1 MSDLISLINRAGNDA
16 ATNRTDDVPVSPELT
31 RKKAVD
37 LFNAFEKNKG
47 KIPLPVH
54 DGSFASAYTVPREH
68 ISTLQALEKS
78 SANVVGKTGR
88 GLYDLA
94 SEDKAIPTAI
104 DSVATVVAEAPSRF
118 ASLLANLSGDNAAD
132 YRPVDALAMTAAQDL
147 QNSIRKNSNEPV
159 KPTANKEDNPV
170 YKFFDDLAEY
180 KKDAKTTGQFK
191 RDDQLD
197 VDLAAAGDSR
207 LGKAVAVVK
216 ANIMNPSAIVGDT
229 MDAAPSIAM
238 AVNPVTSAAFIA
250 GTASDKMHEGIKER
264 EKKLQVSD
272 KRRDELYKR
281 FHEEIYDE
289 NGEVREGQTELT
301 ESEMAEMIGKP
312 DLSPKQRSQAGSA
325 ATISTMMD
333 FFGDKLVLGAI
344 KSTKGVT
351 RAGQMKKLVAAYEKG
366 PAAVAAEMKRMYK
379 KQAVAG
385 VVGSVAKGA
394 AGEAVAEFGA
404 DYYEQISKNIDNKVS
419 DINQSWKASAAGS
432 MGGAGA
438 SGTLSAIQN
447 RGGLFKSVQESA
459 AVEGTK
465 NVTKKA
471 GLKLR
476 DVISPSDDYG
486 KRIRQLKNLP
496 EGFTPP
502 TEKYKGRKGKELPEG
517 YNPFIAAEGLLGE
530 AKELFSS
537 GKLESGKQ
545 AVQAGKEYHHNL
557 ASHYNN
563 AIELLEAVN
572 KDPNVDG
579 KTKEAYRE
587 AAGSILKELKRT
599 DKLLTGNA
607 IEILQAEIVST
618 KGDASQSEKISK
630 VTEEDKEA
638 AKEVVL
644 KSLGSTELST
654 ETLDDLLKNDT
665 IAKDKEA
672 VAAISAAR
680 NHAEAREA
688 LDTSIEQIGKEK
700 TSTQVSQEYRYGNP
714 KKAGHLGVEDYLAQA
729 DVFVITGN
737 TAGLQSISNR
747 LNNWL
752 ETGAQYEARS
762 PMLKNLRETER
773 AYVGSALDRVNSL
786 LGKVASEGS
795 PVRVEEPAAVKE
807 NTVQETARPLKV
819 EEGVESALTSDS
831 PVQTATVTTKRSG
844 VVEFESQ
851 VDKAMFIAASRRM
864 DAPVAE
870 SWLKEKGVITD
881 RNDLLTKSKEMRNA
895 VRLLPEGAN
904 KVPTFNTLDAP
915 KKAAQTKKE
924 APKKEVKQTAV
935 SKSTAP
941 TKDQTAEIN
950 RRYQQLL
957 AMVTRSAK
965 VDGTVNQQMFV
976 ENLTNAIIAVGEY
989 KKVDSVVKD
998 GLIQRLSTLLEK
1010 TNERIQKKNKTKEAA
1025 REDVVNDEQ
1034 VPLDAY
1040 ENVNME
1046 ESQETVEVPP
1056 KETKQ
1061 EEVKEKS
1068 KEDTTVEDQT
1078 TIAEEVADKDE
1089 STTTWGK
1096 LLPQRIKKK
1105 YSNAQI
1111 KAMNKERMA
1120 RGEMRLTDKETYEK
1134 NAHGASRIMLA
1145 GRTFKDLVTKIGG
1158 RGILKFKINDD
1169 SSITSNL
1176 GVVTNLKKFV
1186 EASLEHIENL
1196 GDVVKYKNKTQL
1208 ESSLKELYSRMV
1220 MSISPVIK
1228 GQSNPR
1234 YVWLNEQ
1241 VALKGGLHTEYLRTG
1256 YDNPLSMLL
1265 AKKDPKDR
1273 NSAGVL
1279 DPTIQAA
1286 VFLSAMQWIEDTGIG
1301 EMNRDIDGIKR
1312 LFGLEDSAIVP
1323 RNIHNKYR
1331 HLGTLRKLVADDIGK
1346 AVVNTLGIKLNDH
1359 AIPVGFKEG
1368 LYTSFGL
1375 YALRMLENA
1384 GVVEN
1389 ISIDG
1394 KEYNEDVASIDDSKV
1409 TGESDGRSVNFV
1421 RVVGVTEGRGNYR
1434 KPSKFVADFIKPLK
1448 DVPNLVSGLLSNE
1461 RFVKRASTKPNINK
1475 NKDGDRLDT
1484 QIPNKLTKQVEE
1496 YQKTPFQTIP
1506 SMRGLLENPK
1516 AKELLM
1522 QLSGL
1527 DDFDSYIYHED
1538 HRANKEDAYNNQM
1551 REIEQL
1557 LEAME
1562 LTPELRSEDI
1572 FLRSAVYVNL
1582 RNGIEVT
1589 DINPQSG
1596 KIVRE
1601 LVTPKAMQVEL
1612 NQDNLK
1618 EHEKDVRIGLMAAF
1632 GVDEK
1637 TGVAAAK
1644 AVIEHIDD
1652 TIPAMPEYIASILR
1666 AYNEGADITLGQM
1679 REVQQY
1685 MKEHFDLKGVGGFRA
1700 LIEAFNY
1707 NELKTKGVPYTS
1719 NISVEVDGI
1728 TNGFILMLAQLP
1740 VLGDS
1745 AAWLERGGI
1754 YLKGKY
1760 ESFNEFIN
1768 NGANT
1773 DSYQTIGKSM
1783 IESLKYYPKLKEF
1796 LDFFAGNI
1804 ELDSSGK
1811 VPKVLRDLAKPAFM
1825 IYNYGASI
1833 ARIGKDSR
1841 EVVKDLIYNKIE
1853 SIVQSNDI
1861 EGLKKLNQLLGTRLT
1876 MENALKSSRDLN
1888 NALFNLVDRKSKKN
1902 TPIRE
1907 QNMGSQYAHIIS
1919 SAVEETIGDI
1929 GEYRATIADTTKE
1942 LWRMYDA
1949 ALKLEQEKIFKQ
1961 SGVEVSAAYVE
1972 AMAKRLEP
1980 LLPHYYSY
1988 NGRQGTKEFTPIFKP
2003 TYMVDADSNI
2013 QVSFAGTTF
2022 DGQTMSF
2029 TAQTLRRTLGDGGVS
2044 GAVMAV
2050 HAMDGAIM
2058 GKIYEAVAHKILGI
2072 HDAVTAGILD
2082 HVEASRQLNEAT
2094 ADIIEQYS
2102 MLEDYLRSAVES
2114 IKYAQDN
2121 GFIADSEIS
2130 QSVGIALISLAG
2142 TTKIA
2147 QDSRKQLFDGK
2158 EIVVDQYPTL
2168 LGQGAITRK
2177 MKIEADNNLYEE
2189 AMSIGNELL
2198 TEDTYEDVAQAADT
2212 ETLGSISTDFDINKA
2227 VEGETP
2233 VEVSGEG
2240 LTSLVERISA
2250 AIGEVIPADVKV
2262 MQDKLISNVLAP
2274 ALNKLTPT
2282 YLKIKENVEEAG
2294 GNFGEVV
2301 GNNII
2306 MVTGRDASTPHNS
2319 QSAGEVLLHELVHRI
2334 TIETLL
2340 NDGRARAELARIYKE
2355 AKKIAKWTDFLH
2367 RDEVGEVTYAVDRKA
2382 EAKHA
2387 QKIYDYIFN
2396 NPNMIS
2402 LEGNVRVSVG
2412 MVEFVAYGLTNPNM
2426 VGLLKNT
2433 QTYKEAA
2440 SKNIPFLDKRDGSV
2454 LTRVFNW
2461 LYNAF
2466 TKLIDKAVKAP
2477 EGSDLHDKL
2486 TDLVMDMAS
2495 IKQKHVSR
2503 NQMALRAFARNT
2515 EKIIDTGNKVVTT
2528 IGKLAFGPLV
2538 RMTDTENYSKWPA
2551 VQAAIMSLNLSRL
2564 RLAMY
2569 LHRST
2574 KEQVEKTIN
2583 DIHKSKDPQKSL
2595 NAALQEQALTNSE
2608 GLVQT
2613 IMSTVRGDVS
2623 NKYDTVQRAFDR
2635 SRTMVDQTREMV
2647 RRTVSSEIASSFAEG
2662 TTRAQMESLT
2672 PVIVTS
2678 DLSTIV
2684 NDVGLETA
2692 REFLSN
2698 PAKLKEYQSNKL
2710 SEIAVHMPADF
2721 NSVKLQA
2728 DGLGVFLASG
2738 VATVPMLVTNIE
2750 GILDGIHR
2758 GDRRHQ
2764 SPEDREAAYN
2774 AISEYV
2780 SAVTLENIPAE
2791 VKKSA
2796 SKVWDA
2802 EFAANTKFNGI
2813 TTSLR
2818 WQEAARKDSESRIF
2832 GKGNYHMAKG
2842 YTPTLTDPNKEFR
2855 IARKDDAAAL
2865 REDGWKPVMEITNT
2879 DIGAID
2885 SDALQFYIRET
2896 TAAAGFTQG
2905 AFDITSRGRAGTSV
2919 TDALMVKDGE
2929 VKTSELKGTVGRLAE
2944 TFEKDLQETLRTGN
2958 TARKSYPVPV
2968 FDLDGNVVDFTYR
2981 INTANRKTLLN
2992 QNFVIS
2998 DVLSEYAAS
3007 TEGKANTGSV
3017 NIDTVK
3023 ALKQDFDNNFK
3034 ANPDNFIWI
3043 NGGEYSADGTTNKFR
3058 ESFLRIPPEAREMIK
3073 DIWGNMGIP
3082 VRKNMARIVMGGSR
3096 YSIVDSGIVSGLQ
3109 NMFPM
3114 LKDSSK
3120 FRNFLAITEKVW
3132 QEIVQ
3137 LAKVGIAIK
3146 TPIVVLINMVSNY
3159 MLQAVNLVDPITASR
3174 DYIEGI
3180 RELRAFEKI
3189 SQQEVIAKSKIRTA
3203 KTERERNNAI
3213 QELIEI
3219 RHYKDASPIKP
3230 LLEEG
3235 MFQSIVEEIDTTKH
3249 GYIEKM
3255 GERLYERMEN
3265 KFGKK
3270 MTDRLTLVPR
3280 HLLMT
3285 QTSATYK
3292 FLNKVTQYSDFVARY
3307 SYVKRETMRN
3317 ERRAA
3322 DSKKPLSQIYKEAK
3336 ALFINYNLPDHKG
3349 LEYLNAMGG
3358 VLFTKYYLGIQHVV
3372 AKLWMDQPIEAIA
3385 SALGQQ
3391 ILGDISDIYDDSIV
3405 NKSPLNLFR
3414 NPMDHIDAAT
3424 KLYGWQ
3430 FWGSIL

>member
-31 RKKAVD
+31 RKKAAD
-37 LFNAFEKNKG
+37 LFTAFEKNKG

-54 DGSFASAYTVPREH
+54 NGSFASSYTVPREH
-68 ISTLQALEKS
+68 LNTLQALENS

-132 YRPVDALAMTAAQDL
+132 YRPADALAMTAAQDL

-159 KPTANKEDNPV
+159 KPTTNKEDNPV

-180 KKDAKTTGQFK
+180 KKDAKTTGQFR

-207 LGKAVAVVK
+207 LGKAVALAK

-238 AVNPVTSAAFIA
+238 AANPVTSAAFIA

-333 FFGDKLVLGAI
+333 FFGDKIVLGAI
-344 KSTKGVT
+344 KPTKGVT

-366 PAAVAAEMKRMYK
+366 PAAVAAEMKSMYK

-419 DINQSWKASAAGS
+419 DINQSWKAAAAGS
-432 MGGAGA
+432 MGGVGA

-447 RGGLFKSVQESA
+447 RGGLIKSVQESA
-459 AVEGTK
+459 TVEGTK

-476 DVISPSDDYG
+476 DVISPTDDYG

-579 KTKEAYRE
+579 KTKKAYSE
-587 AAGSILKELKRT
+587 AAGSILQELKRT

-607 IEILQAEIVST
+607 IEVLQAEIAST
-618 KGDASQSEKISK
+618 KGDASQSEKIGK
-630 VTEEDKEA
+630 VTEADKEA

-654 ETLDDLLKNDT
+654 ATLDDLLKNDT

-672 VAAISAAR
+672 VAAINAAR
-680 NHAEAREA
+680 KHAEAREA

-729 DVFVITGN
+729 DVFAITGN

-762 PMLKNLRETER
+762 PLLKNLRETER
-773 AYVGSALDRVNSL
+773 AYVGSALERVNSL
-786 LGKVASEGS
+786 LGKEVSEGS
-795 PVRVEEPAAVKE
+795 PVKVEEPTTAKE
-807 NTVQETARPLKV
+807 NTVQETTQPLKAK
-819 EEGVESALTSDS
+819 EGVESTPTSD
-831 PVQTATVTTKRSG
+831 
-844 VVEFESQ
+844 
-851 VDKAMFIAASRRM
+851 
-864 DAPVAE
+864 
-870 SWLKEKGVITD
+870 
-881 RNDLLTKSKEMRNA
+881 
-895 VRLLPEGAN
+895 
-904 KVPTFNTLDAP
+904 TLDAP
-915 KKAAQTKKE
+915 KKSVQTKKE
-924 APKKEVKQTAV
+924 APKKEVKQAAV
-935 SKSTAP
+935 SESSAP
-941 TKDQTAEIN
+941 SKEQAAEIN

-976 ENLTNAIIAVGEY
+976 ENLTNAITAVGKY
-989 KKVDSVVKD
+989 KKVDSVIKE
-998 GLIQRLSTLLEK
+998 GLSQRLSTLLEK
-1010 TNERIQKKNKTKEAA
+1010 TNERIQKRNKTKEAVK
-1025 REDVVNDEQ
+1025 EDVVNDEQ

-1046 ESQETVEVPP
+1046 ESQETVEAPTKDV
-1056 KETKQ
+1056 KQ

-1068 KEDTTVEDQT
+1068 KKSKEQSKEDTTVDDQA
-1078 TIAEEVADKDE
+1078 TIAEEVAEKDE

-1145 GRTFKDLVTKIGG
+1145 GKTFKDLVTKTGG
-1158 RGILKFKINDD
+1158 RGILKFKVNED

-1176 GVVTNLKKFV
+1176 GVVTSPKKFV
-1186 EASLEHIENL
+1186 ETSLEHIEKL

-1208 ESSLKELYSRMV
+1208 ENSLKELHSRMA

-1323 RNIHNKYR
+1323 RDIHNKYR

-1389 ISIDG
+1389 IAIDG
-1394 KEYNEDVASIDDSKV
+1394 KEYNDDVASIDDSKV
-1409 TGESDGRSVNFV
+1409 TGESEGRSVNFV
-1421 RVVGVTEGRGNYR
+1421 RVVGVTEGKGNYR
-1434 KPSKFVADFIKPLK
+1434 KPSEFVSDFVKPLK

-1484 QIPNKLTKQVEE
+1484 QIPNKLSKQVEE

-1527 DDFDSYIYHED
+1527 ADFDSSIYHED

-1612 NQDNLK
+1612 NQDSLK

-1652 TIPAMPEYIASILR
+1652 TIPAMPESIASILR

-1811 VPKVLRDLAKPAFM
+1811 VPKVLRDLSKPAFM

-1876 MENALKSSRDLN
+1876 MENALKSSKDLN
-1888 NALFNLVDRKSKKN
+1888 NALFNLVDRKRKKN

-1949 ALKLEQEKIFKQ
+1949 ALKSEQEKIFKQ

-2058 GKIYEAVAHKILGI
+2058 GKAYEAMSHKILGI

-2082 HVEASRQLNEAT
+2082 HVEASQQLNEAT

-2189 AMSIGNELL
+2189 ALSISSELL
-2198 TEDTYEDVAQAADT
+2198 SADVAQKDSA

-2294 GNFGEVV
+2294 GNFGEIV

-2306 MVTGRDASTPHNS
+2306 MVTGRDATTPHNS

-2334 TIETLL
+2334 TLEVLL

-2355 AKKIAKWTDFLH
+2355 AKKNAKWTDFLH
-2367 RDEVGEVTYAVDRKA
+2367 RDEDGEVTYAVDRKA

-2477 EGSDLHDKL
+2477 EGSNLHDKL
-2486 TDLVMDMAS
+2486 TDLVMDIAS

-2503 NQMALRAFARNT
+2503 NQMALRAFARTT
-2515 EKIIDTGNKVVTT
+2515 EKIIDTGNKVVTSV
-2528 IGKLAFGPLV
+2528 GKLAFGPLV
-2538 RMTDTENYSKWPA
+2538 RMTDMENYSKWPA
-2551 VQAAIMSLNLSRL
+2551 VQAALMSLNLSRL

-2569 LHRST
+2569 LHRNT
-2574 KEQVEKTIN
+2574 KEQVEKTIS
-2583 DIHKSKDPQKSL
+2583 DILKSKDPHKSL

-2613 IMSTVRGDVS
+2613 IMSTVRGDVT

-2647 RRTVSSEIASSFAEG
+2647 RRTVSSEINNSFAEG

-2684 NDVGLETA
+2684 NDVGLETT

-2728 DGLGVFLASG
+2728 DGLGVFLATG

-2764 SPEDREAAYN
+2764 SPEDRESAYN

-2780 SAVTLENIPAE
+2780 SAVALESIPAE
-2791 VKKSA
+2791 VKKTA

-2865 REDGWKPVMEITNT
+2865 REDGWKPMMEISNT
-2879 DIGAID
+2879 DIGAVD

-2919 TDALMVKDGE
+2919 TDALMIKDGE

-2944 TFEKDLQETLRTGN
+2944 TFEKDLQETLRTGK

-2968 FDLDGNVVDFTYR
+2968 FDLDGNVVDFSYR

-3007 TEGKANTGSV
+3007 TEGKANTGGV

-3034 ANPDNFIWI
+3034 TNPDNFIWI

-3058 ESFLRIPPEAREMIK
+3058 ESFMRIPPEAREMIK

-3114 LKDSSK
+3114 LKDSAK
-3120 FRNFLAITEKVW
+3120 FRNFLAISEKVW

-3137 LAKVGIAIK
+3137 LAKVGIVIK

-3203 KTERERNNAI
+3203 KTERERKNAI

-3235 MFQSIVEEIDTTKH
+3235 MFQSIVEELDTTKH

-3322 DSKKPLSQIYKEAK
+3322 DAKKPLSQIYKEAK
-3336 ALFINYNLPDHKG
+3336 ALFINYKLPDHKG

-3405 NKSPLNLFR
+3405 NKSPLNLFL